1 MLRLNTDCRSPT
13 LRLKDKKHDSSK
25 GRLSPQKSEIKP
37 DVKETEEGL
46 INLNLT
52 SSQDEI
58 EQENS
63 QMDDRSQKTPSA
75 FDASPW
81 GDQDIGT
88 LMDHSST
95 VKSITKRG
103 RKKKKKKRP
112 VPKYPC
118 EGNYLQSNREFEE
131 YYATIKYVRDNPD
144 PPPQ

>member
-1 MLRLNTDCRSPT
+1 
-13 LRLKDKKHDSSK
+13 
-25 GRLSPQKSEIKP
+25 
-37 DVKETEEGL
+37 
-46 INLNLT
+46 
-52 SSQDEI
+52 
-58 EQENS
+58 
-63 QMDDRSQKTPSA
+63 MDDRSQKTPSA

-88 LMDHSST
+88 LMDNTST

-118 EGNYLQSNREFEE
+118 EGNYLQSNTEFVE
-131 YYATIKYVRDNPD
+131 YYATIKFVRDNPD